1 MQYTSVKEIAKK
13 FELSERRVQKLCETN
28 RIRGCQMI
36 SGVWLIPEDAEK
48 PSDERII
55 ELCDIKDC
63 LSLKE
68 LCNELSISLATGRN
82 WIKLGKITPQY
93 TKNRNCFFTIE
104 YIEHLKKDLISGKNK
119 SLKSR
124 RNKKFVYGNA
134 IYNSYVSEQCKN
146 IPILQE
152 LFKKISQMEILLST
166 DVIQYIIADC
176 ALHLFSEKMQLQFYN
191 QKHLLLKY
199 LNNSISIDEY
209 DPLVKALIS
218 NTAMAVEFC
227 EKYPSLFELKYLYED
242 NEDILGLIYI
252 SCKNISE
259 RKATG
264 SYYTPTQIVK
274 KLISNLTISANDK
287 ILDPCC
293 GTGNFLL
300 QLPQKVSFDNIYG
313 NDLDDIS
320 ISITRINM
328 ALKYSCN
335 IEKICQHITKKN
347 FLSEY
352 DKNGFQFIIGNPP
365 WGYEYSKEEKEKLQ
379 KTYSTASKKAIESYD
394 VFLERSFSS
403 LTIGGQVS
411 YILPEA
417 VLNVKSHTTIRNVIL
432 NSSSIKYL
440 EFLGN
445 AFDGV
450 QCPCIILQI
459 IYTGLPLSTIGME
472 VNDGKS
478 RFDITIERD
487 ISSNRFSFITTD
499 EEYSILEKI
508 KNISTASTLAGNA
521 DFALG
526 IVTGNNK
533 KYISSKKTKDT
544 EVILKGADICK
555 YHITQSKNFIR
566 FVPQNFQ
573 QIAPLK
579 FYRAPEKLLYRFICN
594 ELVFA
599 YDDKQTLSLNSCN
612 IVIPKLQ
619 GANMKYILAILNSSI
634 AQFIYK
640 KEFNSIKVL
649 RSHIESIPIPLI
661 EESIQNK
668 IIATTELLIN
678 GQNIENAKRIYKQ
691 LDKMIFNIFQLTPKE
706 QAIIKEAIY
715 NENKFLTLEKT
726 I

>member
-48 PSDERII
+48 PSDERIT

>member
-48 PSDERII
+48 PSDERIT

-715 NENKFLTLEKT
+715 NKNKFLTLEKT